1 MVAMVS
7 QPATCICGAPF
18 ANLSLTSTLIKVIRS
33 AVKMSDT
40 RQVSPNSSLD
50 RQGWKTFS

>member
-40 RQVSPNSSLD
+40 RQVSPNCSLD
-50 RQGWKTFS
+50 RQGWKTFN